1 MRVPRRLSMTRR
13 TEFVRVRQEGAST
26 ASRHLVMAT
35 LADAALPHLK
45 VGLIT
50 SRRVGKAVVRNKI
63 RRRLRAILSKHGD
76 RLKSGRYIV
85 MLARDRAA
93 EATYQ
98 QLEHDW
104 LRLAD
109 RLGILRETR

>member
-13 TEFVRVRQEGAST
+13 DEFARVRQQGTSVPC
-26 ASRHLVMAT
+26 RHFVMAT
-35 LADAALPHLK
+35 LAEPTLPHLK

-76 RLKSGRYIV
+76 RLESGRY
-85 MLARDRAA
+85 
-93 EATYQ
+93 
-98 QLEHDW
+98 
-104 LRLAD
+104 
-109 RLGILRETR
+109 GS